1 MDIAPQ
7 LNLPGAITPQS
18 HKKKSPAILLLLLVL
33 LAPAGCGWGP
43 RGPIIVFCSPD
54 SPRLRLALQGLRAS
68 LEGQP
73 LEVVCVP
80 EFGPELTERLREVRG
95 ERPRLLVV
103 LGTAALMVVAP
114 TEKQIPVVFALV
126 GDPYFT
132 GAAYFPEHPEDH
144 QENVTGLAS
153 PAPLAAALKQGAAL
167 LGRGPWGLL
176 YDPNDGVAA
185 ELARKFVKEAP
196 GYGIQPLTAAS
207 TGAAGDGPA
216 LQRLR
221 DEGARVIYLPPA
233 ASAARYAF
241 RVLALGREHQ
251 VKVVSSYPEGQH
263 QGAILWVALD
273 YRKLGEE
280 AGALGRRVLNGE
292 APKAIPFRESQ
303 PLRVEADEA
312 LLRYW
317 SGYPAAKGWNP
328 QTGAGTN
335 ASW

>member
-7 LNLPGAITPQS
+7 LNLPGAITPRS
-18 HKKKSPAILLLLLVL
+18 HKQKALALLLLLVL
-33 LAPAGCGWGP
+33 LAPAGCGEGR
-43 RGPIIVFCSPD
+43 RGPIIVFGSPD
-54 SPRLRLALQGLRAS
+54 SPRLRLALQGLRAQ
-68 LEGQP
+68 LGGEPMQ
-73 LEVVCVP
+73 VVIVP
-80 EFGPELTERLREVRG
+80 EFGPELTERFREVRRQ
-95 ERPRLLVV
+95 RPRLLVV
-103 LGTAALMVVAP
+103 LGTAALMEVAP

-176 YDPNDGVAA
+176 YDPNDGVAV
-185 ELARKFVKEAP
+185 ELARKFVREAP

-221 DEGARVIYLPPA
+221 AAGARVIYLPPA
-233 ASAARYAF
+233 ATAARYAP
-241 RVLALGREHQ
+241 RVLALGRERL
-251 VKVVSSYPEGQH
+251 VKVVSGDPEGGH

-280 AGALGRRVLNGE
+280 AGALARRVLAGE
-292 APKAIPFRESQ
+292 APKAIPFKESQ
-303 PLRVEADEA
+303 PLQVEADES
-312 LLRYW
+312 LIRYW
-317 SGYPAAKGWNP
+317 SSYPGKR
-328 QTGAGTN
+328 
-335 ASW
+335 